1 MNYSQSLFTVRIVI
15 NSKIYLYNTFT
26 DRLIAISVEVDKLIT
41 QYKANILALKDI
53 HPSLLNTLI
62 QENFFVENKKDEWKE
77 VFSKWETED
86 NSQEKLSLI
95 INPTLDC
102 NMRCWYCYE
111 QHNKA
116 AYMSDKTLQSI
127 NNLIE
132 RQTSNPILKGLNIDF
147 FGGEPLLCYKKQV
160 KPILEKAYVEC
171 QKQNKQLYVSFTTNG
186 YLLSQKIVDDLNKFS
201 YWGKVRLQITLD
213 GNENLHNKVKSSGG
227 IQPTYKKI
235 VSNIMMCVRNNIK
248 VLVRFNHTDENID
261 SYYDVIEDFA
271 ELTQNERDNIS
282 FAFHKVWQAA
292 DLANLKEKL
301 KRVIKAFEDANF
313 NVEISE
319 PLRGTRCYAD
329 RQNFIVINYNGDL
342 YKCTARE
349 FAPNKREGILT
360 DNGEIHWNNKF
371 KKRMSLKECLPVC
384 HRCVLYPLCHD
395 GCTQNKL
402 EASYQNDECPR
413 KYTEEQKIK
422 LLEEKLEHR
431 LKNFKLD

>member
-127 NNLIE
+127 KNLIE

-171 QKQNKQLYVSFTTNG
+171 
-186 YLLSQKIVDDLNKFS
+186 
-201 YWGKVRLQITLD
+201 
-213 GNENLHNKVKSSGG
+213 
-227 IQPTYKKI
+227 
-235 VSNIMMCVRNNIK
+235 
-248 VLVRFNHTDENID
+248 
-261 SYYDVIEDFA
+261 
-271 ELTQNERDNIS
+271 
-282 FAFHKVWQAA
+282 
-292 DLANLKEKL
+292 
-301 KRVIKAFEDANF
+301 
-313 NVEISE
+313 
-319 PLRGTRCYAD
+319 
-329 RQNFIVINYNGDL
+329 
-342 YKCTARE
+342 
-349 FAPNKREGILT
+349 
-360 DNGEIHWNNKF
+360 
-371 KKRMSLKECLPVC
+371 
-384 HRCVLYPLCHD
+384 
-395 GCTQNKL
+395 
-402 EASYQNDECPR
+402 
-413 KYTEEQKIK
+413 
-422 LLEEKLEHR
+422 
-431 LKNFKLD
+431 